1 MHRRRR
7 TTRGEGRAAAL
18 GDVHEKREAAPADA
32 RALFGR
38 AVCGDLPLFG
48 ELALVGDAAL
58 LVRRRRL
65 PRPGEPPP
73 RLVAAFVV
81 AALVAVPR
89 RVRVDHRRVQEA
101 QELVRFLSLRPVAPR
116 RLPPAARRRRLGAV
130 PAFSGAARS
139 VLARRRLRLRQ
150 RRVLRGSHFR
160 LRPRVAGLLVLRRI
174 RARAFG
180 GRLPP
185 ARLRLLGRLAAAP
198 RLQRRQPR
206 LVRRHR
212 RPRQAAGRRR
222 QPLGLAAP
230 AALRQRVLLA
240 PAPGTQAAMGGVCRE
255 VAEAVAERQRFCG
268 GECYHKAQPK
278 GCRHLRDD
286 GIS

>member
-58 LVRRRRL
+58 LVRSRRP

-81 AALVAVPR
+81 AR

-185 ARLRLLGRLAAAP
+185 ARLRLPGRLAAAP
-198 RLQRRQPR
+198 RFQRRQPR

-240 PAPGTQAAMGGVCRE
+240 PAPGAQAAMGGVCRE
-255 VAEAVAERQRFCG
+255 VPEAVAERQRFCG
-268 GECYHKAQPK
+268 GECCYEAQPK